1 MYQLAPDEF
10 IEAMHLDTPDARPF
24 YLTFA
29 LPQSH

>member
-10 IEAMHLDTPDARPF
+10 IEANLDMPDARPL
-24 YLTFA
+24 YVTFA